1 MSEQIEDDIRF
12 SVLDNSD
19 PKRTFFFYSSIFLE
33 SFSSAIV
40 MEINGQEISM
50 PSDWHIAVGDSQSGN
65 DVEILSLTSIND
77 RGFEA
82 FIFNP

>member
-1 MSEQIEDDIRF
+1 
-12 SVLDNSD
+12 
-19 PKRTFFFYSSIFLE
+19 
-33 SFSSAIV
+33 